1 MSDEPTSPAR
11 DDPVDAGP
19 AAPTPSEAE
28 PSGSDARPTLRARTE
43 ALKARAESARRSV
56 EAQTESL
63 RARHASVRIAYEA
76 YERDRRQAGALLAG
90 GLAYRLFLWLLP
102 AALFAIAVV
111 SLFAEA
117 TSTSPEEA
125 ADATGMGAA
134 LAATVATAV
143 EQSGRGS
150 IYLLV
155 LGGVLMVW
163 AARSAVKGLRL
174 TSAVA
179 WGIRAPAPPRSWMSA
194 LVFSGLMFGVLL
206 VPNVLLPF
214 LHGGPFVAD
223 ILVEA
228 LAFVAFVA
236 LLVWVQDVMPH
247 PEGIPW
253 RAFVPGAVVCTAG
266 GFVLRLVTDLY
277 FAGRLGR
284 VDDLYGALGIAAVF
298 MAWLYLI
305 GRLLVAMYAVSATR
319 WRAHEREEQGPTPA
333 PG

>member
-1 MSDEPTSPAR
+1 MSDEPRSPAP
-11 DDPVDAGP
+11 DDPVDAAD
-19 AAPTPSEAE
+19 AAPTSPDAE
-28 PSGSDARPTLRARTE
+28 PPDPSARPTIRERTE

-76 YERDRRQAGALLAG
+76 YERDRRQAGSLLAG

-102 AALFAIAVV
+102 AALFAVAVI

-117 TSTSPEEA
+117 TSRTPEEA
-125 ADATGMGAA
+125 AEATGLGAA
-134 LAATVATAV
+134 LGVTVAKAV

-179 WGIRAPAPPRSWMSA
+179 WGIRPPAPPRSWLSA
-194 LVFSGLMFGVLL
+194 VAFSGVTFGVML

-214 LHGGPFVAD
+214 LHGGPFLAD
-223 ILVEA
+223 VFAEA
-228 LAFVAFVA
+228 LVFAGLTA
-236 LLVWVQDVMPH
+236 LLVWVQRLMPH
-247 PEGIPW
+247 GEGIPW
-253 RAFVPGAVVCTAG
+253 SAFVPGAVVCTAG
-266 GFVLRLVTDLY
+266 GYVLRLVTDLY
-277 FAGRLGR
+277 FTGRLGR

-305 GRLLVAMYAVSATR
+305 GRLLVAMFAVSAAR
-319 WRAHEREEQGPTPA
+319 WRAQEQGETGSPPA

>member
-11 DDPVDAGP
+11 DDPVDAGAGDP
-19 AAPTPSEAE
+19 IPPEAE
-28 PSGSDARPTLRARTE
+28 PSGARPTLRARTE
-43 ALKARAESARRSV
+43 ALKARAEIARRSV

-63 RARHASVRIAYEA
+63 RARHAAVRIAYEA
-76 YERDRRQAGALLAG
+76 YERDRRQAGSLLAG

-102 AALFAIAVV
+102 AALFAVAVV
-111 SLFAEA
+111 GLFAEA
-117 TSTSPEEA
+117 TSRTPEEA
-125 ADATGMGAA
+125 ADATGLGAA
-134 LAATVATAV
+134 LAVTVAQAV

-179 WGIRAPAPPRSWMSA
+179 WGIRPPSPPRSWMSA
-194 LVFSGLMFGVLL
+194 LVFSGVTFGVLL

-223 ILVEA
+223 LLAE
-228 LAFVAFVA
+228 AFVFVALTA
-236 LLVWVQDVMPH
+236 LLVWVQALMPH
-247 PEGIPW
+247 GEGIPW
-253 RAFVPGAVVCTAG
+253 SAFVPGAVVCTAG
-266 GFVLRLVTDLY
+266 GFVLRLVTDVY
-277 FAGRLGR
+277 FAGRLSR

-305 GRLLVAMYAVSATR
+305 GRLLVAMFAVSATR
-319 WRAHEREEQGPTPA
+319 WRAQERGETGPTPA

>member
-1 MSDEPTSPAR
+1 MSDEPRSPAP
-11 DDPVDAGP
+11 DDGVDAAP
-19 AAPTPSEAE
+19 AAPTLPDAE
-28 PSGSDARPTLRARTE
+28 PSDPSARPTLRERTE
-43 ALKARAESARRSV
+43 LLKARAESARRSV

-76 YERDRRQAGALLAG
+76 YERDRRQAGSLLAG

-102 AALFAIAVV
+102 AALFAVAAV

-117 TSTSPEEA
+117 TSTTPEEA
-125 ADATGMGAA
+125 AEATGLGAA
-134 LAATVATAV
+134 LAVTVATAV
-143 EQSGRGS
+143 EQSGRGA

-179 WGIRAPAPPRSWMSA
+179 WGIRPPAPPRSWMSA
-194 LVFSGLMFGVLL
+194 LVFSGVTFGVLL

-223 ILVEA
+223 IFAEA
-228 LAFVAFVA
+228 VVFAGLTA
-236 LLVWVQDVMPH
+236 LLVWVQQLMPH
-247 PEGIPW
+247 EDGIPW
-253 RAFVPGAVVCTAG
+253 SGFVPGAVVCTAG
-266 GFVLRLVTDLY
+266 GYVLRLVTDLY

-305 GRLLVAMYAVSATR
+305 GRLLVAMFAVSATR
-319 WRAHEREEQGPTPA
+319 WRAQEQGETGPPPA
-333 PG
+333 G

>member
-1 MSDEPTSPAR
+1 M
-11 DDPVDAGP
+11 
-19 AAPTPSEAE
+19 
-28 PSGSDARPTLRARTE
+28 
-43 ALKARAESARRSV
+43 KARAESARRSV

-63 RARHASVRIAYEA
+63 RERHASVRIAYEA

-102 AALFAIAVV
+102 AALFAVAVIG
-111 SLFAEA
+111 LFADA
-117 TSTSPEEA
+117 TSRSPEEA
-125 ADATGMGAA
+125 AEATGLGAS
-134 LAATVATAV
+134 LAVTVAQAV

-163 AARSAVKGLRL
+163 AGRSAVKGLRL

-179 WGIRAPAPPRSWMSA
+179 WGIRPPAPPRSWMSA
-194 LVFSGLMFGVLL
+194 LVFSGVTFGVLL

-214 LHGGPFVAD
+214 LHGGAFVVDLLAEALVFVA
-223 ILVEA
+223 LT
-228 LAFVAFVA
+228 A

-247 PEGIPW
+247 EEGITW
-253 RAFVPGAVVCTAG
+253 SAFVPGAAVCTAG
-266 GFVLRLVTDLY
+266 AFVLRIVTDLY

-305 GRLLVAMYAVSATR
+305 GRLLVAMFAVSATR
-319 WRAHEREEQGPTPA
+319 WRAQEGEETGPSA

>member
-1 MSDEPTSPAR
+1 MSGAPPPPAP
-11 DDPVDAGP
+11 DDPVETGP
-19 AAPTPSEAE
+19 NAPAPSTE
-28 PSGSDARPTLRARTE
+28 RPTIRARTE
-43 ALKARAESARRSV
+43 ALKARAENARRSV
-56 EAQTESL
+56 EAQTEAL
-63 RARHASVRIAYEA
+63 RARHVSVRIAYEA

-102 AALFAIAVV
+102 AALFAVAVL

-117 TSTSPEEA
+117 TSTTPEEA
-125 ADATGMGAA
+125 AEATGLGAA
-134 LAATVATAV
+134 LAVTVATAV

-194 LVFSGLMFGVLL
+194 LVFSGVTFGVLL
-206 VPNVLLPF
+206 VPNVMLPF

-223 ILVEA
+223 ILAEA
-228 LAFVAFVA
+228 LVFVGLVA
-236 LLVWVQDVMPH
+236 LLVWVQGAMPH

-253 RAFVPGAVVCTAG
+253 SAFVPGAVVCTAG
-266 GFVLRLVTDLY
+266 GYVLRIVTDLY

-305 GRLLVAMYAVSATR
+305 GRLIVAMFAVSATR
-319 WRAHEREEQGPTPA
+319 WRAEEEAEATEE